1 MQHEQ
6 MPVNSVIK
14 DNSTSSRSLS
24 VVVPCFNEEEVI
36 EVSHQRLT
44 DVLQQIPLLDYE
56 LIYVDDGSTDRT
68 ADQLEQ
74 LQRGDPRVRVIGLSR
89 NFGHQIAVTAGINE
103 ASGEGIVL
111 IDADLQDPPEVIP
124 RLVEQ
129 WRNGYEVAYGKRSDR
144 AGETFI
150 KRWTAAVFYRVINRL
165 SDIPIPLD
173 TGDFRLI
180 DRKVIE
186 VMRQMPERDRFVRGM
201 VSWAGFR
208 QVAVPYRRKPRL
220 AGSSKYPLFKSL
232 KLATDGMLSFSLAP
246 LRLATGIGFVA
257 ALLALFGICY
267 ALITRLFTNV
277 WVPGWTALFI
287 AVLFLGGVQL
297 ISLGIIGEYVGRTY
311 GETKHRPLYVVRK
324 RYGFTDEVTKPI
336 TKQKAL

>member
-1 MQHEQ
+1 
-6 MPVNSVIK
+6 
-14 DNSTSSRSLS
+14 
-24 VVVPCFNEEEVI
+24 
-36 EVSHQRLT
+36 
-44 DVLQQIPLLDYE
+44 
-56 LIYVDDGSTDRT
+56 
-68 ADQLEQ
+68 
-74 LQRGDPRVRVIGLSR
+74 
-89 NFGHQIAVTAGINE
+89 
-103 ASGEGIVL
+103 
-111 IDADLQDPPEVIP
+111 
-124 RLVEQ
+124 
-129 WRNGYEVAYGKRSDR
+129 
-144 AGETFI
+144 
-150 KRWTAAVFYRVINRL
+150 
-165 SDIPIPLD
+165 
-173 TGDFRLI
+173 
-180 DRKVIE
+180 
-186 VMRQMPERDRFVRGM
+186 MRQMPERNRFVRGM